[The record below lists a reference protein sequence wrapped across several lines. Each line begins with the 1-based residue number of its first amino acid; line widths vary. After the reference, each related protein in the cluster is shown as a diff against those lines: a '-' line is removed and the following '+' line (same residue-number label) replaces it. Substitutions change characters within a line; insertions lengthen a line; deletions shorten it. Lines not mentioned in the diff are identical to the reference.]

1 MEFLKMMKEFQSSLP
16 DGFRKAISSPVVTM
30 KEDKKKKQGIH
41 SETYNTDLLFSRV
54 SYLVSIGH
62 LEFERLFHF
71 ELSPFPTAFCN
82 DSGEPKYITTK
93 STLKNKLKSSISSRN
108 LRSDCII
115 IDGNA
120 MLHSATHWPKNSLVT
135 NLIDGVKAYI
145 FKLLEQCDIYLIFD
159 RYYEFSIKSNTRN
172 ERIGAFKKHY
182 NLSLNMPLPPK
193 EATMTSS
200 KTKFK

>member
-1 MEFLKMMKEFQSSLP
+1 MRRITQ
-16 DGFRKAISSPVVTM
+16 IC
-30 KEDKKKKQGIH
+30 
-41 SETYNTDLLFSRV
+41 YFSRV

-93 STLKNKLKSSISSRN
+93 STLKNKLKSPISSRN